1 MLPFSICNPKDSCP
15 FENSLEDKTQADL
28 QNTVT
33 ISLKLWEGLLK
44 NKPIITEKP
53 LMWQW
58 YVCLS
63 VPKYLH

>member
-15 FENSLEDKTQADL
+15 FENSLEDLTQADL

-33 ISLKLWEGLLK
+33 TSLKLQEGLLK

-53 LMWQW
+53 LM
-58 YVCLS
+58 
-63 VPKYLH
+63 